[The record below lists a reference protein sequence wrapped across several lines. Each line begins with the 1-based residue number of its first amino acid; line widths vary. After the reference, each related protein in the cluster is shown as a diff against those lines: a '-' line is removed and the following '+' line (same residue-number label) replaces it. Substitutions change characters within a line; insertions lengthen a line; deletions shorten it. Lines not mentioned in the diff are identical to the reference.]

1 MDFGSGLRL
10 HALDLLFLA
19 TTQNTPN
26 DAKEIPIDSSLAAF
40 SVFESMGI
48 DRYKASIPI
57 DSFSFLHSVVVS
69 MGIDGN
75 RSPQNGFHRAEK
87 RYVPGSLKGTIP
99 NKDVEKGKES
109 AENTRGS
116 VVMKE
121 EDPDPIEEEALDME
135 ISPLVEC
142 EKLIA
147 HDLKLKVELTPLPE
161 SSQYVLLSTD
171 DIKDVL
177 TKRTD
182 EVIWDNERIQSSE
195 KKVDMPPER
204 CSEYVPMV
212 YGVYEE
218 HDRGPQISYTSK
230 FLEPHSGLNKILRL
244 TKRHVDAI
252 LDKRIIEEDWGAS
265 LSNTLPSS
273 FCFKFC

>member
-1 MDFGSGLRL
+1 MRELWPFCRNVSNLGTGSAFSFSPEVSLGSRFFNFKLSMDFGSGLRL

-75 RSPQNGFHRAEK
+75 R
-87 RYVPGSLKGTIP
+87 
-99 NKDVEKGKES
+99 
-109 AENTRGS
+109 
-116 VVMKE
+116 
-121 EDPDPIEEEALDME
+121 
-135 ISPLVEC
+135 
-142 EKLIA
+142 
-147 HDLKLKVELTPLPE
+147 
-161 SSQYVLLSTD
+161 YVLPSTD
-171 DIKDVL
+171 DTEAVLIKH
-177 TKRTD
+177 TD
-182 EVIWDNERIQSSE
+182 EVIWDIESIQSSE

-204 CSEYVPMV
+204 YSEYVPMF

-218 HDRGPQISYTSK
+218 HDRGPQSSNKSK
-230 FLEPHSGLNKILRL
+230 FLEPHNGLNSILRL
-244 TKRHVDAI
+244 TKRHTDAI
-252 LDKRIIEEDWGAS
+252 LDKRIVKEEWGAS

-273 FCFKFC
+273 FCFKVLIDGIMDSQ